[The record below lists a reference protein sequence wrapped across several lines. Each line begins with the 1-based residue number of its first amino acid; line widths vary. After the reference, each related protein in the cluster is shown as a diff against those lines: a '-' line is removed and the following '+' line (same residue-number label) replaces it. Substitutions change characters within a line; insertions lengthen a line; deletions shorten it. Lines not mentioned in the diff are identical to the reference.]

1 MEGVNRLQVDGIRSP
16 RLLYKVMVELLPN
29 HKKSNFWWYENLDSS
44 MIRLGVIGFKKTRV
58 MYLLNLF
65 EGRGEIEQCDLVCME
80 LL

>member
-29 HKKSNFWWYENLDSS
+29 YKKSNFWWYENLDSS